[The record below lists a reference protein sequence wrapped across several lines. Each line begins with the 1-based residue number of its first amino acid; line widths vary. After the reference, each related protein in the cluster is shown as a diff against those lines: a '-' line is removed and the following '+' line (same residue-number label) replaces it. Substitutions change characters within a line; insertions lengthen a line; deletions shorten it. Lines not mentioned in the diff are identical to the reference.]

1 MLSVRVCV
9 LHIQWNVLLTWPCHH
24 FNGLFLLPL
33 PTMANGDCITTNSKR
48 IHVGWRI
55 DVKWSR
61 SRAIRCSNSLRLRH
75 NYWLNDNSQCTWF
88 RSSANPI
95 LHKLWAIKPISTVF
109 ALFFINRTFF
119 SIAAIRRLDF
129 RFSSLEIYFCIK
141 IPMCSYGVLKFR

>member
-1 MLSVRVCV
+1 MECFAYLAMSPFS
-9 LHIQWNVLLTWPCHH
+9 WA
-24 FNGLFLLPL
+24 FFLLPL

-61 SRAIRCSNSLRLRH
+61 LRAIRCSNSLWLRH

-109 ALFFINRTFF
+109 VLFFKNRTFSVLLLGLIF
-119 SIAAIRRLDF
+119 VFLRWKFIF
-129 RFSSLEIYFCIK
+129 
-141 IPMCSYGVLKFR
+141 VLKYRCAAMAYWSSDN